1 MLAAGVRGLLP
12 VHELIPIE
20 TPRPAQCGSICGFA
34 TLRGRDV
41 PVVDLR
47 GKFGIASGSNG
58 RQPCVVVVE
67 GTAGRLVGFVA
78 DCVSEVLQL
87 GDRDFRN
94 GSVRV
99 ISKSNRSKSNRSKS
113 NRSKSNRSKSNRTP
127 RRARR
132 VLDPDEILTEEE
144 FLSCW
149 NAAFDAVTAFTL

>member
-99 ISKSNRSKSNRSKS
+99 ISKSNRSKSNR
-113 NRSKSNRSKSNRTP
+113 TP